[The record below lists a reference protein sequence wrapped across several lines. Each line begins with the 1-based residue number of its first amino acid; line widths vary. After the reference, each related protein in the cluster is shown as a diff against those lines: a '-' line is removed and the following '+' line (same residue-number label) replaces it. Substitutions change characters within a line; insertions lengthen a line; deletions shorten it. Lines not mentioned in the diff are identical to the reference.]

1 MSESNVKYTE
11 AEALEFHAR
20 GRAGKIE
27 IIATKPMATQRD
39 LALAYSPGVAVPVRA
54 IAEDPGCAY
63 DYTAKGNL
71 VAVISNGTAILGLG
85 NLGALAS
92 KPVMEGKAVL
102 FKRFAD
108 VDAIDIEV
116 KTEDAK
122 RFIDA
127 VELLEP
133 SFGGINL
140 EDIAAPDC
148 FIIEQTLREL
158 MNIPVFHDDQHGTA
172 IITAAGLIN
181 ACHLTGRRLEDIQ
194 VVVNGAGAAAIACT
208 ELIKAMGVRGDHVI
222 MCDRKGVISK
232 DRKDLDQWKSA
243 HAIDT
248 DKRTLAEALEGAD
261 VFLGLSAANVV
272 SKDMVKTMSKNP
284 IIFAMANP
292 DPEIWPPDAMAARP
306 DAIIATGRSDFPNQ
320 VNNVLGFP
328 FIFRGALD
336 VRATAINDAMKI
348 AAAEAIAEL
357 AREPVPEEVA
367 AAYGGRAQS
376 FGRDYI
382 IPAPFDPRLMETV
395 SSAVAE
401 AAVQSGVAQKPI
413 ANMEAYRQELRA
425 RLNPTVSVMSQAYES
440 ARANPKRVLFAE
452 GEEPNVLRA
461 AIAFKEAG
469 YGTPVLVGREDVYD
483 LLKEM
488 GVENPREY
496 EVLNSRNSPLVGR
509 AVDYIYEKHQ
519 RHGMLRREIERMVNQ
534 DRNYFAAAM
543 LALGEADAMITGT
556 TRPFSQSLRQVRTV
570 IDDEPGAT
578 AFGINFIVG
587 RSHTVLIA
595 DTAVTERPT
604 AEQYAAIAMRSSS
617 FARRMGLEPR
627 VAFTSYTTFGNPPGM
642 HIEGLRE
649 AVKLLDGF
657 QADFEYEGEMAPDVA
672 LNFDLQRR
680 FYPFSRLTGPAN
692 ILVMPGLQSAS
703 ISGKLL
709 RELGGESVLGPYVL
723 GLELPVQIAPMTA
736 SASDLV
742 MLAVLAGGDAHVRH
756 QRQQGR
762 PKSARRS

>member
-1 MSESNVKYTE
+1 MSESNIKYTE
-11 AEALEFHAR
+11 AEALEFHSH
-20 GRAGKIE
+20 GRPGKLE

-39 LALAYSPGVAVPVRA
+39 LSLAYSPGVAVPVRA
-54 IAEDPGCAY
+54 IAENPACAY
-63 DYTAKGNL
+63 EYTTKGNL

-116 KTEDAK
+116 KTSDAK
-122 RFIDA
+122 RFIEC

-148 FIIEQTLREL
+148 FIIEQTLRER

-181 ACHLTGRRLEDIQ
+181 ACRLTNRELGDVR

-232 DRKDLDQWKSA
+232 DRSDLDQWKSA
-243 HAIDT
+243 HAVDT
-248 DKRTLAEALEGAD
+248 KAKTLGDALHGAD
-261 VFLGLSAANVV
+261 VFLGLSAANALT
-272 SKDMVKTMSKNP
+272 KDMVKTMGKEP

-292 DPEIWPPDAMAARP
+292 DPEIWPPDAMEARP

-336 VRATAINDAMKI
+336 VHATAINEAMKI
-348 AAAEAIAEL
+348 AAAEALAEL

-367 AAYGGRAQS
+367 AAYGGRSQS

-382 IPAPFDPRLMETV
+382 IPAPFDPRLMEV
-395 SSAVAE
+395 VASAVAE

-413 ANMEAYRQELRA
+413 ADMDAYRQQLRA
-425 RLNPTVSVMSQAYES
+425 RLNPTVAVMSLAYEN

-461 AIAFKEAG
+461 AIAFKEG
-469 YGTPVLVGREDVYD
+469 GFGTPVLVGRENVHEQ
-483 LLKEM
+483 LKEL
-488 GVENPREY
+488 GVENPKDY

-509 AVDYIYEKHQ
+509 AVDFIYERHQ

-543 LALGEADAMITGT
+543 LSLGEADAMITGT

-570 IDDEPGAT
+570 IDDETGAT
-578 AFGINFIVG
+578 PFGINVIVS
-587 RSHTVLIA
+587 RSHTLLIA

-604 AEQYAAIAMRSSS
+604 EQQYAAIAMRASS
-617 FARRMGLEPR
+617 FARRMGIEPR
-627 VAFTSYTTFGNPPGM
+627 VAFTSYTTFGNPPGV

-649 AVKLLDGF
+649 AVKLLDSF
-657 QADFEYEGEMAPDVA
+657 HVDFEYEGEMAPDVA
-672 LNFDLQRR
+672 LNYEMQQR
-680 FYPFSRLTGPAN
+680 FYPFSRLSGPAN

-703 ISGKLL
+703 ISAKLL
-709 RELGGESVLGPYVL
+709 REIGGESVLGPYIL
-723 GLELPVQIAPMTA
+723 GLEHPVQIAPMTA

-742 MLAVLAGGDAHVRH
+742 MLAVLAAGDAHARS
-756 QRQQGR
+756 QRQA
-762 PKSARRS
+762 ARI

>member
-1 MSESNVKYTE
+1 MSESNIKYTE
-11 AEALEFHAR
+11 AEALDFHSK
-20 GRAGKIE
+20 GRPGKIE
-27 IIATKPMATQRD
+27 IVATKPMATQRD
-39 LALAYSPGVAVPVRA
+39 LSLAYSPGVAVPVRA
-54 IAEDPGCAY
+54 IAADPACAY
-63 DYTAKGNL
+63 DYTSKGNL

-85 NLGALAS
+85 NLGALAA

-116 KTEDAK
+116 ATEDAQ
-122 RFIDA
+122 RFIEC

-133 SFGGINL
+133 TFGGINL

-148 FIIEQTLREL
+148 FIIEQTLRER
-158 MNIPVFHDDQHGTA
+158 MKIPVFHDDQHGTA

-181 ACHLTGRRLEDIQ
+181 ACLLTGRKFSEIR
-194 VVVNGAGAAAIACT
+194 VAVNGAGAAAIACT
-208 ELIKAMGVRGDHVI
+208 ELIKAMGVRADHVI
-222 MCDRKGVISK
+222 MCDRKGVLSK
-232 DRKDLDQWKSA
+232 ARTDLDQWKSA
-243 HAIDT
+243 HAVET

-261 VFLGLSAANVV
+261 LFLGLSAAGALKPEMMKAMA
-272 SKDMVKTMSKNP
+272 KDP

-292 DPEIWPPDAMAARP
+292 DPEIWPPEAIKVRP

-336 VRATAINDAMKI
+336 VRATAINDQMKI
-348 AAAEAIAEL
+348 AAAEALAEL

-367 AAYGGRAQS
+367 AAYGGRVQS

-382 IPAPFDPRLMETV
+382 IPAPFDPRLMEV
-395 SSAVAE
+395 VASAVAE
-401 AAVQSGVAQKPI
+401 AAAKSGVAQKPI
-413 ANMEAYRQELRA
+413 ADMAAYRQHLRA
-425 RLNPTVSVMSQAYES
+425 RLNPTVAVMSLAYEG
-440 ARANPKRVLFAE
+440 ARAHPKRVLFAE

-461 AIAFKEAG
+461 AIAFKEGG
-469 YGTPVLVGREDVYD
+469 YGTPVLVGREDVYK
-483 LLKEM
+483 LLEEM
-488 GVENPREY
+488 GVENPRDY

-509 AVDYIYEKHQ
+509 AVDHIYAKHQ

-556 TRPFSQSLRQVRTV
+556 TRPFSQSLKQVRMVVDDAPGVTPFGVNV
-570 IDDEPGAT
+570 IVSR
-578 AFGINFIVG
+578 N
-587 RSHTVLIA
+587 HTVLIA

-604 AEQYAAIAMRSSS
+604 AEQYAAIAIRSSA

-642 HIEGLRE
+642 HIEELRA
-649 AVKLLDGF
+649 AVTLLDGF
-657 QADFEYEGEMAPDVA
+657 KADFEYEGEMAPDVA
-672 LNFDLQRR
+672 LNFEMQQRY
-680 FYPFSRLTGPAN
+680 YPFSRLSGPAN

-709 RELGGESVLGPYVL
+709 KELGGGSVLGPYIL

-742 MLAVLAGGDAHVRH
+742 MLAVLAAGDAHVQ
-756 QRQQGR
+756 QRADKT
-762 PKSARRS
+762 KSARPS